1 MGELEQLRNKYD
13 PILFSDELWLIANN
27 SKVFAN
33 RSKSIIK
40 NDVGLNSNL
49 ILAMQILTKTKR
61 SYFYI

>member
-27 SKVFAN
+27 SKIFAN

-49 ILAMQILTKTKR
+49 ILAM
-61 SYFYI
+61 